1 MSAEVRARRRR
12 ALQTTASA
20 SRWITALST
29 DATACFIRAR
39 SACISLTSLPNP
51 ASAFPCPCVIHTAT
65 VRTVTPKTKA
75 RMATSRTIAAVVLLK
90 DHRDSL
96 GLVRVVGGWV
106 PRVKRHGSLAH
117 LIHWVDELFWR
128 STPIASDP
136 PAYGRP
142 LFFCSTTT
150 NPRMEWFYVG
160 NSVVKAE
167 RTRVGRDRPSEP
179 GPNASNDGVVARAGS
194 GA

>member
-1 MSAEVRARRRR
+1 M
-12 ALQTTASA
+12 
-20 SRWITALST
+20 

-39 SACISLTSLPNP
+39 SACISLTSLPK
-51 ASAFPCPCVIHTAT
+51 SRLSFSMS
-65 VRTVTPKTKA
+65 VRDSHGNGKDGHAETKA
-75 RMATSRTIAAVVLLK
+75 RMATSRTVAAVVLLK

-96 GLVRVVGGWV
+96 GLVRVVGGWL

-150 NPRMEWFYVG
+150 NPRTEWFYVG

-167 RTRVGRDRPSEP
+167 RTRVGRDRRSEP